1 MQANLGLAEQRLD
14 LGVFDACVYV
24 ERSDNDS

>member
-1 MQANLGLAEQRLD
+1 MQANLGLAEQRLGR
-14 LGVFDACVYV
+14 GVFDVCVYV